1 MKWPRS
7 SFKRAVERLPVI
19 LLPSPMATTPL
30 KKFKLTYT
38 DTRTNERVTEEPRLM
53 VTVDCKHKALFV
65 GADTVLASVPIEHS
79 DAALWNKARAS
90 LVVGA
95 GAD

>member
-7 SFKRAVERLPVI
+7 SFKRPVERLPVI

-30 KKFKLTYT
+30 KKFTLTYT
-38 DTRTNERVTEEPRLM
+38 DSRTNARVKEMPRLM
-53 VTVDCKHKALFV
+53 MTADGKHKALFV
-65 GADTVLASVPIEHS
+65 GADTVLASVPIEDS
-79 DAALWNKARAS
+79 DAELWNKARAS
-90 LVVGA
+90 LVAGA